1 MEPAAAQ
8 RSAEAALSRHAWGDV
23 FAILSEADRQ
33 HPLGPEDLE
42 RLALAAHLTGRDPA
56 SDDLWTRA
64 HHAWLTRGDVPR
76 AVRCVFWLGLDL
88 VLAGEWA
95 RCAGWTARAR
105 RLLDT
110 GPPDTVEEGYLLALE
125 GLRSYFAG
133 DMAHTRA
140 VAEQALVFATRFKDP
155 DLTVFAMVCIGES
168 LIRLGRAQD
177 GVLLLDE
184 AMVAVTAGEAS
195 PIVSGLA
202 YCAVIA
208 ACHEAFDLRRAR
220 EWTAELSRWC
230 AAQQELVPYRGI
242 CLAHRVEVMRLHGDW
257 DDALDEADRACRWM
271 RSTPAAQSADA
282 AYYQLGEL
290 HRLRGETERAQ
301 AAYREASRLG
311 HTAQPGLALSL
322 LAAGDTG
329 AAARAIHTALDASG
343 DGITRCRI
351 LPAYVEIML
360 AAGELE
366 EARTASEEL
375 AAIAEAV
382 TSPLLSAVSGQARGA
397 VLLASGEARGA
408 QAVLG
413 HAVATFRDLDAPYEA
428 ARTRLLI
435 GLSCR
440 ESGDD
445 ITARLEIEAATAVF
459 RELGAVP
466 DLLRAEELV
475 LKAANRAAGLLTAR
489 EREVLRHVAVGKS
502 NRAVADDL
510 FLSEKT
516 VARHISNI
524 FAKLGVS
531 SRSAATAYAHQHGL
545 V

>member
-8 RSAEAALSRHAWGDV
+8 RSAEAARSRHAWGEV

-33 HPLGPEDLE
+33 HPLDPEDLE
-42 RLALAAHLTGRDPA
+42 RLALAAHLTGRVTE

-76 AVRCVFWLGLDL
+76 AVHCVFWLGLDL
-88 VLAGEWA
+88 VLSGEWS

-105 RLLDT
+105 RLLDD
-110 GPPDTVEEGYLLALE
+110 GQPDSVEEGYLLALE
-125 GLRSYFAG
+125 GLRSHFAG
-133 DMAHTRA
+133 DAEHSLAVSERA
-140 VAEQALVFATRFKDP
+140 LALATRFTDP
-155 DLTVFAMVCIGES
+155 DLTNFALVCIGES
-168 LIRLGRAQD
+168 LIRLGRAQE
-177 GVLLLDE
+177 GIRLLDE
-184 AMVAVTAGEAS
+184 AMIGVTAGEVS

-202 YCAVIA
+202 YCAVIS
-208 ACHEAFDLRRAR
+208 ACHDAFDLRRAR

-230 AAQQELVPYRGI
+230 TAQQESVPYRGV

-257 DDALDEADRACRWM
+257 DDALDEADRACRWL
-271 RSTPAAQSADA
+271 RSRPTARSADA

-290 HRLRGETERAQ
+290 HRLRGDTTRAQ
-301 AAYREASRLG
+301 EAYREASRLG
-311 HTAQPGLALSL
+311 HSAQPGLALSL

-329 AAARAIHTALDASG
+329 AAARAIRTALDASA
-343 DGITRCRI
+343 DGGARCRI

-360 AAGELE
+360 AAGEPE
-366 EARTASEEL
+366 EARAAAGEL
-375 AAIAEAV
+375 AVTAEAV
-382 TSPLLSAVSGQARGA
+382 DSPLLSAISGQARGA
-397 VLLASGEARGA
+397 VLLASGDPRGA

-435 GLSCR
+435 GLACR

-466 DLLRAEELV
+466 DLLRAEERV
-475 LKAANRAAGLLTAR
+475 LETANRAAGLLTVR

-516 VARHISNI
+516 VARHVSNI
-524 FAKLGVS
+524 LTKLGVS
-531 SRSAATAYAHQHGL
+531 SRSAATAYAHRHGL